1 MSATGWRALFL
12 FVEGQED
19 ELFIERIIVPCL
31 ESRYDYVRIHQYA
44 QRRVDQLVKH
54 FDSLVEMGA
63 HFFLFADF
71 DRGPCIQA
79 VKQAVVQR
87 YQPHLRLEQVLIVR
101 PMIEAWYYAGV
112 PNLDISHPVETI
124 DKQTFAKLFGRRAE
138 QGLERKLLLSD
149 ILKNYDWELALS
161 RCASLNYC
169 ARKLG
174 LI

>member
-19 ELFIERIIVPCL
+19 ELFIERIIVPRL
-31 ESRYDYVRIHQYA
+31 ESRYDHVRIHQYA

-79 VKQAVVQR
+79 VKQAVAQR
-87 YQPHLRLEQVLIVR
+87 YQPHLGLEQVLIVR
-101 PMIEAWYYAGV
+101 PMIEAWYCAGV

-124 DKQTFAKLFGRRAE
+124 DKQTFARLFSDRLRQE
-138 QGLERKLLLSD
+138 NRMSLLLK
-149 ILKNYDWELALS
+149 ILEGYNWKEALNS
-161 RCASLNYC
+161 CPSLNYC